1 MEALR
6 LGVQSALRVVDT
18 VYQRAHALQ
27 PLGRVL
33 LLGCAQHR
41 GGALHLPDGTCV
53 QPGSVIGVLH
63 FNNAGFLGLQN
74 HSGHAAARA
83 FAREMMVSLQALA
96 AIACSEPRFAEV
108 AAFHATSW
116 LPPHGHRLGF
126 VALPAPRGPATRAR
140 AAWFRLLLWAFAPA
154 RETRERARP
163 DPHHYWLTRRE
174 LLTRFPAKAQ
184 TMQHDTAA
192 TWPASS

>member
-6 LGVQSALRVVDT
+6 LGVQSALRVVDS
-18 VYQRAHALQ
+18 VYQRAHGLQ
-27 PLGRVL
+27 PLGKVL
-33 LLGCAQHR
+33 LLGSARHR
-41 GGALHLPDGTCV
+41 GGALSFADGTCV
-53 QPGSVIGVLH
+53 QAGSVIGVLH
-63 FNNAGFLGLQN
+63 FNNAGFQGLQS

-83 FAREMMVSLQALA
+83 FVREMVASMQELA
-96 AIACSEPRFAEV
+96 EVARGDPRFADI

-116 LPPHGHRLGF
+116 LPPHGRWLGF
-126 VALPAPRGPATRAR
+126 VALPAPPGPATRAR

-163 DPHHYWLTRRE
+163 DPHDHWLTRRE
-174 LLTRFPAKAQ
+174 LLTRFPVKAQ
-184 TMQHDTAA
+184 AVQRNPAP

>member
-6 LGVQSALRVVDT
+6 LSVQWALRVVDS
-18 VYQRAHALQ
+18 VYQRAHGLQ
-27 PLGRVL
+27 PLGKVL
-33 LLGCAQHR
+33 LLGCARHR
-41 GGALHLPDGTCV
+41 GGALSFADGTRV
-53 QPGSVIGVLH
+53 QAGSLIGVLH
-63 FNNAGFLGLQN
+63 FNNAGFLGLQS

-83 FAREMMVSLQALA
+83 FVREMGASMQELA
-96 AIACSEPRFAEV
+96 DIARGDPRFADI

-116 LPPHGHRLGF
+116 LPPHGRWLGF
-126 VALPAPRGPATRAR
+126 VALPAPRGPATSAR

-163 DPHHYWLTRRE
+163 DPHHHWLTRQE
-174 LLTRFPAKAQ
+174 LLTRFPVKAQ
-184 TMQHDTAA
+184 AIQRNPAP